1 MRGTACSQSVSRV
14 PLRLL
19 RAVTVFLPTGL
30 IVKAQLKNVEKTR
43 FIILILGAHL
53 LLEAITV

>member
-1 MRGTACSQSVSRV
+1 MRASRDGLFADGANREGTAKER
-14 PLRLL
+14 R
-19 RAVTVFLPTGL
+19 
-30 IVKAQLKNVEKTR
+30 KTR